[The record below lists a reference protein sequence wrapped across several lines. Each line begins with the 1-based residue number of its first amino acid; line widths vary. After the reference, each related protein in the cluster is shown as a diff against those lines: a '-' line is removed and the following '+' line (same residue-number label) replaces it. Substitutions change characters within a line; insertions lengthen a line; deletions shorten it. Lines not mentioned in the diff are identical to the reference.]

1 MHTFH
6 TTSLQRQAPGGER
19 TLTSLL
25 TSLALVE
32 RQTQALYG
40 AYLQRAK
47 SLPGLTRSALRR
59 ALSED
64 RLHCAELKICL
75 RQRPSNPSREQRLDH
90 DPAWAPP
97 RTRERAPGSILVSL
111 RRGEQYA
118 VQIYSRVCAL
128 TLEYDYRL
136 FDLAFRNL
144 QDNLQHL
151 EFINELSAQGHT
163 GAPGP
168 GAP

>member
-6 TTSLQRQAPGGER
+6 TTSLQRQGPGGER
-19 TLTSLL
+19 TLTALL
-25 TSLALVE
+25 SSLALVE

-40 AYLQRAK
+40 DYLQRAK
-47 SLPGLTRSALRR
+47 SLPGITRAALRR

-75 RQRPSNPSREQRLDH
+75 RQRPSNLSREHRLDH
-90 DPAWAPP
+90 GPAWAPA
-97 RTRERAPGSILVSL
+97 RTPERAPGSILVCL
-111 RRGEQYA
+111 GRGEQHA

-168 GAP
+168 GAL